1 MLLVKLFKARQPVG
15 ALGDQAMLQKNS
27 WALAPNGRQG
37 KTNAN

>member
-27 WALAPNGRQG
+27 WALAFKGRQG
-37 KTNAN
+37 KINAN